1 MGVTSSDATDRRVDF
16 GHRCAKAGLSEAG
29 RAKTWARLDTLS
41 VGPNTLEA
49 NELIMTTLREEQAD
63 RLEGLV
69 AGLALHI
76 ETIAKSS
83 TESLRTS
90 RCAVKEA
97 LQGFNST
104 LDAKLDHAD
113 AIIKQQANTASAV
126 VASAVVS
133 KISEEVNKA
142 VIQAAEQRGRNS
154 RNTWAAA
161 TFAIAAGCSAAA
173 AGGAWYAGSRA
184 VQSNVTQIQTML
196 TREGGAAWS
205 QVMAGNDMSLTLATY
220 CGPGSPNIRRVDGGT
235 ACTVPLW
242 LHRDGV
248 VGLVPGRTAEM
259 AAGMSEVRDALQT
272 ALGTWGLL
280 AAGAAS
286 MLGLLALVR
295 VRVVRRLFGSKADAS
310 FGG

>member
-161 TFAIAAGCSAAA
+161 TFAIAVGCSVVA
-173 AGGAWYAGSRA
+173 AGGAWYVGRSTM
-184 VQSNVTQIQTML
+184 QSSVTQIQAML
-196 TREGGAAWS
+196 TRGDGPAWVS
-205 QVMAGNDMSLTLATY
+205 LMNANVDMNATLTAY
-220 CGPGSPNIRRVDGGT
+220 CGPNSQNIRLLDGGT
-235 ACTVPLW
+235 ACSMSVW
-242 LHRDGV
+242 LHRNDV
-248 VGLVPGRTAEM
+248 VGTAPGRASDATAIV
-259 AAGMSEVRDALQT
+259 AEVRDYIQA

-286 MLGLLALVR
+286 VPGLIALAR
-295 VRVVRRLFGSKADAS
+295 VRVVRLLFRVQG
-310 FGG
+310 